1 MTTVI
6 QCLTNSNTLFCGH
19 ALSVKVASLEYGAE
33 SPLCVMVTSAV
44 SLTQTVY
51 SETAKYI
58 AITLNV
64 FRVLVSGDE

>member
-1 MTTVI
+1 MTVI
-6 QCLTNSNTLFCGH
+6 QCLTNSNTLFCGQ
-19 ALSVKVASLEYGAE
+19 EYGVKGASSEDGGE

-44 SLTQTVY
+44 ILTQTVY

-64 FRVLVSGDE
+64 IRVLFSGDE